1 MYDKLLFEFIK
12 FIAISVA
19 VFMIVIGVVVNVVN
33 RKNSINAESETTV
46 IETGG
51 SFTMREYYA

>member
-1 MYDKLLFEFIK
+1 MYDKLLLEFIK